1 MLNPVT
7 ARGAVFA
14 AWFLLSPAAGMATEL
29 ATPGGPVVLTV
40 TGNITQTNRGPFND
54 FEDAFL
60 KHHERRF
67 QKAAAFDLAMLEGL
81 GMHDV
86 VIEYDAWPK
95 SYRFQG
101 PWLKDVLTAVGAVG
115 RKVTILALDGFAQE
129 ISKQDLEAYDWIVAI
144 KRDGRFLD
152 IGRHGPLWVVY
163 GRRDGKA
170 MTEEDEQRW
179 PWAAFMIDVQ

>member
-40 TGNITQTNRGPFND
+40 TGNITQTNRGPFDD

-86 VIEYDAWPK
+86 VIEYGETPVSRPVAMKTMNAIFPAD
-95 SYRFQG
+95 RG
-101 PWLKDVLTAVGAVG
+101 PLVEHDQ
-115 RKVTILALDGFAQE
+115 IE
-129 ISKQDLEAYDWIVAI
+129 
-144 KRDGRFLD
+144 LD
-152 IGRHGPLWVVY
+152 IADLAEPAEFFYFGSL
-163 GRRDGKA
+163 
-170 MTEEDEQRW
+170 
-179 PWAAFMIDVQ
+179 